1 MLTRIGK
8 VRRGSGVA
16 AVVCRRVG
24 GTLGARSLPMTWL
37 RTAWL
42 LLVGVPVTAFYASW
56 AVLASWAGYRY
67 APNNV
72 YDRIMR
78 NWSRL
83 LLRANGVT
91 VTAEGLERLDPTQ
104 PYVFVANHTSI
115 VDIWALLVAI
125 PHSFRYV
132 AKKELER
139 VPVFGRA
146 MMSAGN
152 IFIDR
157 GNLAASFS
165 SYDEA
170 ARPDP
175 QGTLRHGVRRRDTQP
190 GRPAAAVQEGSLHPG
205 HPGGRAA
212 GAALHRRG
220 PRAHTE
226 GGAQRPPGA
235 VVVRVGEPI
244 DSRGLTY
251 DDRGRLSDEAR
262 AAMVRL
268 AAR

>member
-1 MLTRIGK
+1 
-8 VRRGSGVA
+8 
-16 AVVCRRVG
+16 
-24 GTLGARSLPMTWL
+24 MTWL

-42 LLVGVPVTAFYASW
+42 LLVAIPVTAFYATW

-83 LLRANGVT
+83 LLRANGVS
-91 VTAEGLERLDPTQ
+91 VRAEGLERLDPAQ

-157 GNLAASFS
+157 GNLASSFA

-170 ARPDP
+170 AVRIRKGLSAMVFAE
-175 QGTLRHGVRRRDTQP
+175 GTRSRDGRLLPFKKGPFILAIRAGVPLVPLYID
-190 GRPAAAVQEGSLHPG
+190 
-205 HPGGRAA
+205 
-212 GAALHRRG
+212 GAHERTPKGALNVR
-220 PRAHTE
+220 
-226 GGAQRPPGA
+226 PGA

-244 DSRGLTY
+244 ETPGLTY
-251 DDRGRLSDEAR
+251 DDRTRLSDEAR

-268 AAR
+268 GAR